1 MLKIKLHD
9 IRKMR
14 YMCFP
19 IFLLFICQI
28 SVAKNQITGKIVS
41 PDGICLENIHILLQ
55 KENSGGIIAFGISN
69 SKGEYT
75 IDFKSDRDSIFI
87 KTQSLNYSGQQ
98 LWLKNKNQIQNFTL
112 FPEVK
117 ELKEVRIKAPPI
129 RQHGDTISY
138 SVPAFLGKNDQVIAD
153 VINKLPGL
161 EVESDGR
168 ILYQGTPIRKFYI
181 EGMDLL
187 ESRYNLA
194 NNNLPAESVASVQV
208 LENHEPIKLL
218 RNITSTDKASLNIKL
233 KRNIAITGKAKIGMG
248 ISPLLWN
255 ANITPMLFN
264 KKQQLICSY
273 QTNNTGK
280 DVAMDLKSFSIEDLM
295 DMLDNNTEKEELLG
309 IQNLSTPNF
318 NSTRYLDNNIHLLS
332 TNYLLKLN
340 NDLQLRVNSSYLND
354 YQKHNGGSRSE
365 YHLGNDSIILQEKIN
380 NRLTKRSLIND
391 FTLSQNSDRN
401 YLKNTLKIQA
411 YWDKQL
417 GHVTQNTNPIRQDYQ
432 NPFQSF
438 SNNLKWIKPLGKKMW
453 QFSSFVS
460 YNKAPQSLL
469 VKPGVY
475 EDILNSGKS
484 YDAILQKAKNK
495 ELNFNH
501 SVSLINKIKR
511 WSFTHKLGYQH
522 QQKDFDSK
530 IYQIDNKTKTDLGE
544 DFQNQL
550 NFRKDKIYGNESIQY
565 ITERFKLYADLP
577 LSYTNYNISDKIS
590 NISTQK
596 NTFLFQPKLRL
607 NYEFNA
613 FLTWKNTWKR
623 IHKVGD
629 SRRINYA
636 NVLENY
642 RRLQKQEAILGET
655 KGQSLRTALY
665 YKNPLSS
672 VFLHAGYAYVQSE
685 KDFILHN
692 QIQNDGS
699 MLLQIKKNDN
709 RTYSHNIFAQASKY
723 ISRWKTNFSLKS
735 NYTLNKQKMFLNESM
750 TPIQNKNL
758 SLNGKIASDVFS
770 WMNLEY
776 KNQFSCLMSKVDEGS
791 SNKLKQQ
798 SHIVDLMIYPK
809 DNHYFGCSSEYLKN
823 EGSENIFLDLI
834 YNYTLKNKQSKIE
847 IRWTN
852 IFNKSSYS
860 NYFVDEYS
868 IVNNYYELRPSQI
881 HINYTFS
888 F

>member
-1 MLKIKLHD
+1 MLKIKLND
-9 IRKMR
+9 IRKIL
-14 YMCFP
+14 YSCFP

-28 SVAKNQITGKIVS
+28 SLAENQITGKIVS
-41 PDGICLENIHILLQ
+41 NDGVCLENIHVLLQ
-55 KENSGGIIAFGISN
+55 KENSGGIIAFGISD

-75 IDFKSDRDSIFI
+75 IRFETEKDSIYI

-98 LWLKNKNQIQNFTL
+98 LWLENKNQVQNFSL

-117 ELKEVRIKAPPI
+117 ELKEVRIKASPI

-138 SVPAFLGKNDQVIAD
+138 SVPVFSGKNDQVIAD

-187 ESRYNLA
+187 EGKYNLA
-194 NNNLPAESVASVQV
+194 NNNLPAESVASVQI

-218 RNITSTDKASLNIKL
+218 RDITSTDKASLNIKL
-233 KRNIAITGKAKIGMG
+233 KRKIAMTGKAKLGLG

-264 KKQQLICSY
+264 KKQQFICSY
-273 QTNNTGK
+273 QANNTGK

-309 IQNLSTPNF
+309 IQNLSTPDF
-318 NSTRYLDNNIHLLS
+318 NTSRYLDNNIHLLS

-340 NDLQLRVNSSYLND
+340 NDLQLRLNSSYLND

-365 YHLGNDSIILQEKIN
+365 YHLGNDTIILQEKIN
-380 NRLTKRSLIND
+380 NRVTKRSLINE

-417 GHVTQNTNPIRQDYQ
+417 GHVSQNNSPIRQDYQ

-438 SNNLKWIKPLGKKMW
+438 SNKLKWIKPLGKKMW
-453 QFSSFVS
+453 QLTSFVS
-460 YNKAPQSLL
+460 YNKAPQNLL

-484 YDAILQKAKNK
+484 YDAILQEAKN
-495 ELNFNH
+495 EVLNFNH
-501 SVSLINKIKR
+501 SISLINKIKK
-511 WSFTHKLGYQH
+511 WSITHKIGYQH
-522 QQKDFDSK
+522 QQKDFDTR
-530 IYQIDNKTKTDLGE
+530 IYLSNNKTEKDLSE
-544 DFQNQL
+544 NFQNQV

-565 ITERFKLYADLP
+565 ITECFKLYADLP
-577 LSYTNYNISDKIS
+577 LSYTNYNILDKIP
-590 NISTQK
+590 NTTTHK
-596 NTFLFQPKLRL
+596 NSFLFQPKLRV

-613 FLTWKNTWKR
+613 FFTWKNSWKR
-623 IHKVGD
+623 IHKID
-629 SRRINYA
+629 DTRKINSAYI
-636 NVLENY
+636 LENY
-642 RRLQKQEAILGET
+642 RQLQKREAILGET
-655 KGQSLRTALY
+655 KGQNLRTALY

-672 VFLHAGYAYVQSE
+672 VFIYAGYAYMQSE
-685 KDFILHN
+685 KDFILYN

-709 RTYSHNIFAQASKY
+709 RAYSHKVYAQASKY
-723 ISRWKTNFSLKS
+723 LSKWKTNFSLKS

-758 SLNGKIASDVFS
+758 SLNGKITSDVFS
-770 WMNLEY
+770 WMNIEY
-776 KNQFSCLMSKVDEGS
+776 KNQFSWLTSKI
-791 SNKLKQQ
+791 NKGNKNTVKQQ
-798 SHIVDLMIYPK
+798 SHIMNLMIYPK
-809 DNHYFGCSSEYLKN
+809 DNHYFGSSLEYFKN
-823 EGSENIFLDLI
+823 GGSENIFLDLL
-834 YNYTLKNKQSKIE
+834 YNYKFKNKQSKIE

-868 IVNNYYELRPSQI
+868 IVNNYYELRPYQI
-881 HINYTFS
+881 QINWSFS

>member
-1 MLKIKLHD
+1 MPKIKLNH
-9 IRKMR
+9 IRKIP

-28 SVAKNQITGKIVS
+28 SLAENQITGKIIS
-41 PDGICLENIHILLQ
+41 NNGDLLENIHVLLQ
-55 KENSGGIIAFGISN
+55 KENGGGIIAFGISN

-75 IDFKSDRDSIFI
+75 IRFKSNRDSIFI

-117 ELKEVRIKAPPI
+117 ELKEVRIKASPI

-138 SVPAFLGKNDQVIAD
+138 LVPAFLGKNDQVIAD

-187 ESRYNLA
+187 EGKYNLA

-218 RNITSTDKASLNIKL
+218 RDITSTDKASLNIKL
-233 KRNIAITGKAKIGMG
+233 KRNIALTGKAKLGLG
-248 ISPLLWN
+248 ISPLLWH

-273 QTNNTGK
+273 QANNTGK

-295 DMLDNNTEKEELLG
+295 DMLDNNTEKQELLG
-309 IQNLSTPNF
+309 IQNLSTPDF
-318 NSTRYLDNNIHLLS
+318 NTSRYLDNNIHLLS

-365 YHLGNDSIILQEKIN
+365 YHLGNDTIILQEKIN

-391 FTLSQNSDRN
+391 FTLSQNSERN

-417 GHVTQNTNPIRQDYQ
+417 GRVIQNTEPIRQDYQ

-453 QFSSFVS
+453 QFASFVA

-475 EDILNSGKS
+475 EDIFNSGKT
-484 YDAILQKAKNK
+484 YNAILQDANN
-495 ELNFNH
+495 EVLNFNH

-511 WSFTHKLGYQH
+511 WSLTHKIGYQH
-522 QQKDFDSK
+522 QQKDFDSR
-530 IYQIDNKTKTDLGE
+530 IYLSKNMIETDLGKE
-544 DFQNQL
+544 FQNQL

-565 ITERFKLYADLP
+565 ITERFKLYASMP
-577 LSYTNYNISDKIS
+577 LSYTNYNVLDKIS
-590 NISTQK
+590 NVSTHK
-596 NTFLFQPKLRL
+596 NTFLFRPNLKV

-623 IHKVGD
+623 IHKVD
-629 SRRINYA
+629 DTRRISYA

-655 KGQSLRTALY
+655 KGQNLRTALY

-672 VFLHAGYAYVQSE
+672 IFLYAGYSYMQSE

-699 MLLQIKKNDN
+699 MLLQFKKNDN
-709 RTYSHNIFAQASKY
+709 RAYSHNIFAQASKY
-723 ISRWKTNFSLKS
+723 ISSWKTNFSLKS
-735 NYTLNKQKMFLNESM
+735 NYILNKQKMFLNETM

-758 SLNGKIASDVFS
+758 SLNGKITSDVFS
-770 WMNLEY
+770 WMNIEY
-776 KNQFSCLMSKVDEGS
+776 KNQFSWLMSKVDKGNN
-791 SNKLKQQ
+791 NKVKQQ
-798 SHIVDLMIYPK
+798 SHIMNLMIYPK

-881 HINYTFS
+881 QLNYSFS

>member
-1 MLKIKLHD
+1 MLRIKLYD
-9 IRKMR
+9 IRKILFK
-14 YMCFP
+14 CFP

-28 SVAKNQITGKIVS
+28 SLAENQITGKIVS
-41 PDGICLENIHILLQ
+41 NDGICLENIHILLQ

-75 IDFKSDRDSIFI
+75 IRFETGRDSIFL
-87 KTQSLNYSGQQ
+87 KTQSLNYAVQQ
-98 LWLKNKNQIQNFTL
+98 LWLTNKNQIQNFTL

-117 ELKEVRIKAPPI
+117 ELKEVRIKASPI

-138 SVPAFLGKNDQVIAD
+138 SVGAFAGKNDQVIAD

-187 ESRYNLA
+187 EGKYNLA

-233 KRNIAITGKAKIGMG
+233 KRNIAMTGKAKLGIGA
-248 ISPLLWN
+248 SPMLWD

-273 QTNNTGK
+273 QANNMGK
-280 DVAMDLKSFSIEDLM
+280 DVAMDLKTFSIEDLM

-318 NSTRYLDNNIHLLS
+318 NTSRYLNNNIHLLS
-332 TNYLLKLN
+332 TNYLLILN
-340 NDLQLRVNSSYLND
+340 HDLQLRVNSSYLND

-365 YHLGNDSIILQEKIN
+365 YHLGNDTIILQEKIN
-380 NRLTKRSLIND
+380 NRLTKRSLINE

-417 GHVTQNTNPIRQDYQ
+417 GHVSQNNSPIRQDYQ

-438 SNNLKWIKPLGKKMW
+438 SNKLKWIKPLGKKMW
-453 QFSSFVS
+453 QLASFVS

-475 EDILNSGKS
+475 EDIFNSGKS
-484 YDAILQKAKNK
+484 YDAILQEANNE
-495 ELNFNH
+495 ELNINH
-501 SVSLINKIKR
+501 SISLINKIKR
-511 WSFTHKLGYQH
+511 WSLTHKIGYQH
-522 QQKDFDSK
+522 QQKDFDSR
-530 IYQIDNKTKTDLGE
+530 IYLNDNLIETDLGKE
-544 DFQNQL
+544 FQNQL
-550 NFRKDKIYGNESIQY
+550 NFRKNKIYGNESIQY

-613 FLTWKNTWKR
+613 FFTWKNTWKK

-655 KGQSLRTALY
+655 KGQSMGTTLH

-672 VFLHAGYAYVQSE
+672 IFAYAGYTYMQSE
-685 KDFILHN
+685 KDLILHN

-699 MLLQIKKNDN
+699 MLLQMKKNDN
-709 RTYSHNIFAQASKY
+709 RAYSHNVFAQASKY
-723 ISRWKTNFSLKS
+723 ISNWKTNFSLKS
-735 NYTLNKQKMFLNESM
+735 NYMLDQQKMFLNESM
-750 TPIQNKNL
+750 TPIQNENF
-758 SLNGKIASDVFS
+758 SLNGKITSDVFS

-776 KNQFSCLMSKVDEGS
+776 KNQFSWLMSKVDKGNN
-791 SNKLKQQ
+791 NKVKQQ
-798 SHIVDLMIYPK
+798 SHIMNLMIYPK

-881 HINYTFS
+881 QLNYSFS

>member
-1 MLKIKLHD
+1 
-9 IRKMR
+9 MR

-19 IFLLFICQI
+19 ILLLFICQF
-28 SVAKNQITGKIVS
+28 SLAENQVTGKIIS
-41 PDGICLENIHILLQ
+41 NNGDLLENIHILLQ
-55 KENSGGIIAFGISN
+55 KENGGGIIAFGISN

-75 IDFKSDRDSIFI
+75 IGFKSDRDSVFI

-98 LWLKNKNQIQNFTL
+98 LWLKNKNQVQNFTL
-112 FPEVK
+112 FPEIK
-117 ELKEVRIKAPPI
+117 ELKEVRVKAAPI

-138 SVPAFLGKNDQVIAD
+138 SVGAFTGKNDQVIAD

-161 EVESDGR
+161 EVKSDGR

-187 ESRYNLA
+187 EGRYNLA

-218 RNITSTDKASLNIKL
+218 RDITSTDKASLNIKL
-233 KRNIAITGKAKIGMG
+233 KRNIAMTGKAQLGLG
-248 ISPLLWN
+248 ISPMLWN

-264 KKQQLICSY
+264 KKQQMICSY
-273 QTNNTGK
+273 QSNNTGK
-280 DVAMDLKSFSIEDLM
+280 DVAMDLKSFSFEDLI
-295 DMLDNNTEKEELLG
+295 DMMDNNTEKEELLC
-309 IQNLSTPNF
+309 IQNLSTPGF
-318 NSTRYLDNNIHLLS
+318 NTSRYLDNNIHLLS

-340 NDLQLRVNSSYLND
+340 HDLQLRVNSSYLND

-365 YHLGNDSIILQEKIN
+365 YHLGNDTIILQEKIS
-380 NRLTKRSLIND
+380 NRLSKRSLIND
-391 FTLSQNSDRN
+391 FTVSRNSDRN

-417 GHVTQNTNPIRQDYQ
+417 GHVIQNTDPIKQDYQ
-432 NPFQSF
+432 NPFQSI
-438 SNNLKWIKPLGKKMW
+438 SNNLKWIKPLGKRMW
-453 QFSSFVS
+453 QFASFVS

-469 VKPGVY
+469 IEPGVY
-475 EDILNSGKS
+475 EEILNLGKA
-484 YDAILQKAKNK
+484 YDALLQEANNE

-522 QQKDFDSK
+522 QQKDFDSRM
-530 IYQIDNKTKTDLGE
+530 YLSDNLIETDLGKE
-544 DFQNQL
+544 FQNQL
-550 NFRKDKIYGNESIQY
+550 NFRKDKIYGNENIQY
-565 ITERFKLYADLP
+565 ITERLKIYADLP
-577 LSYTNYNISDKIS
+577 LSYANYHVSDK
-590 NISTQK
+590 NADVSTQK
-596 NTFLFQPKLRL
+596 NAFLFEPKLRL
-607 NYEFNA
+607 NYDFNA
-613 FLTWKNTWKR
+613 FFTWKNSWKR
-623 IHKVGD
+623 IHKVD
-629 SRRINYA
+629 DTRRISYA

-642 RRLQKQEAILGET
+642 RRLQKQEAILGKT
-655 KGQSLRTALY
+655 KGQNLRTALY

-672 VFLHAGYAYVQSE
+672 VFAYAGYTYMQSE

-709 RTYSHNIFAQASKY
+709 RAYSHNIFAQASKY
-723 ISRWKTNFSLKS
+723 ISNWKTNFSLKS
-735 NYTLNKQKMFLNESM
+735 NYILNKQKMFLNESI
-750 TPIQNKNL
+750 TPIQNENL
-758 SLNGKIASDVFS
+758 SLNAKITSDIFS
-770 WMNLEY
+770 WINFEY
-776 KNQFSCLMSKVDEGS
+776 KNQFSWLTSKVDGGK
-791 SNKLKQQ
+791 NNRVKQQ
-798 SHIVDLMIYPK
+798 SHIIDLMIYPK

-823 EGSENIFLDLI
+823 EGSENTFLDLI

-860 NYFVDEYS
+860 NYSVDEYS

-881 HINYTFS
+881 QLNYSFS

>member
-1 MLKIKLHD
+1 
-9 IRKMR
+9 
-14 YMCFP
+14 MCFP
-19 IFLLFICQI
+19 ILLLFICQF
-28 SVAKNQITGKIVS
+28 SLAENQVTGKIIS
-41 PDGICLENIHILLQ
+41 NNGDLLENIHILLQ
-55 KENSGGIIAFGISN
+55 KENGGGIIAFGISN

-75 IDFKSDRDSIFI
+75 IGFKSDRDSVFI

-98 LWLKNKNQIQNFTL
+98 LWLKNKNQVQNFTL
-112 FPEVK
+112 FPEIK
-117 ELKEVRIKAPPI
+117 ELKEVRVKAAPI

-138 SVPAFLGKNDQVIAD
+138 SVGAFTGKNDQVIAD

-161 EVESDGR
+161 EVKSDGR

-187 ESRYNLA
+187 EGRYNLA

-218 RNITSTDKASLNIKL
+218 RDITSTDKASLNIKL
-233 KRNIAITGKAKIGMG
+233 KRNIAMTGKAQLGLG
-248 ISPLLWN
+248 ISPMLWN

-264 KKQQLICSY
+264 KKQQMICSY
-273 QTNNTGK
+273 QSNNTGK
-280 DVAMDLKSFSIEDLM
+280 DVAMDLKSFSFEDLI
-295 DMLDNNTEKEELLG
+295 DMMDNNTEKEELLC
-309 IQNLSTPNF
+309 IQNLSTPGF
-318 NSTRYLDNNIHLLS
+318 NTSRYLDNNIHLLS

-340 NDLQLRVNSSYLND
+340 HDLQLRVNSSYLND

-365 YHLGNDSIILQEKIN
+365 YHLGNDTIILQEKIS
-380 NRLTKRSLIND
+380 NRLSKRSLIND
-391 FTLSQNSDRN
+391 FTVSRNSDRN

-417 GHVTQNTNPIRQDYQ
+417 GHVIQNTDPIKQDYQ
-432 NPFQSF
+432 NPFQSI
-438 SNNLKWIKPLGKKMW
+438 SNNLKWIKPLGKRMW
-453 QFSSFVS
+453 QFASFVS

-469 VKPGVY
+469 IEPGVY
-475 EDILNSGKS
+475 EEILNLGKA
-484 YDAILQKAKNK
+484 YDALLQEANNE

-522 QQKDFDSK
+522 QQKDFDSRM
-530 IYQIDNKTKTDLGE
+530 YLSDNLIETDLGKE
-544 DFQNQL
+544 FQNQL
-550 NFRKDKIYGNESIQY
+550 NFRKDKIYGNENIQY
-565 ITERFKLYADLP
+565 ITERLKIYADLP
-577 LSYTNYNISDKIS
+577 LSYANYHVSDK
-590 NISTQK
+590 NADVSTQK
-596 NTFLFQPKLRL
+596 NAFLFEPKLRL
-607 NYEFNA
+607 NYDFNA
-613 FLTWKNTWKR
+613 FFTWKNSWKR
-623 IHKVGD
+623 IHKVD
-629 SRRINYA
+629 DTRRISYA

-642 RRLQKQEAILGET
+642 RRLQKQEAILGKT
-655 KGQSLRTALY
+655 KGQNLRTALY

-672 VFLHAGYAYVQSE
+672 VFAYAGYTYMQSE

-709 RTYSHNIFAQASKY
+709 RAYSHNIFAQASKY
-723 ISRWKTNFSLKS
+723 ISNWKTNFSLKS
-735 NYTLNKQKMFLNESM
+735 NYILNKQKMFLNESI
-750 TPIQNKNL
+750 TPIQNENL
-758 SLNGKIASDVFS
+758 SLNAKITSDIFS
-770 WMNLEY
+770 WINFEY
-776 KNQFSCLMSKVDEGS
+776 KNQFSWLTSKVDGGK
-791 SNKLKQQ
+791 NNRVKQQ
-798 SHIVDLMIYPK
+798 SHIIDLMIYPK

-823 EGSENIFLDLI
+823 EGSENTFLDLI

-860 NYFVDEYS
+860 NYSVDEYS

-881 HINYTFS
+881 QLNYSFS

>member
-1 MLKIKLHD
+1 MLTVKLHH
-9 IRKMR
+9 IRKIL
-14 YMCFP
+14 YKCFP

-28 SVAKNQITGKIVS
+28 SLAENQITGKIVS
-41 PDGICLENIHILLQ
+41 TNGISLENIHVLLQ
-55 KENSGGIIAFGISN
+55 KENGGGIIAFGISD

-75 IDFKSDRDSIFI
+75 IRFETEKDSIYI
-87 KTQSLNYSGQQ
+87 KTRSLNYSGQQ
-98 LWLKNKNQIQNFTL
+98 LWLENKNQIQNFTL
-112 FPEVK
+112 FTEVK
-117 ELKEVRIKAPPI
+117 ELKEVRIKAPHI

-233 KRNIAITGKAKIGMG
+233 KRNIAITGKAQLGLG

-264 KKQQLICSY
+264 KKQQMICSY
-273 QTNNTGK
+273 QANNTGK
-280 DVAMDLKSFSIEDLM
+280 DVAMDLKSFSFEDLM
-295 DMLDNNTEKEELLG
+295 DMMDNNTEKDELLG
-309 IQNLSTPNF
+309 IQNLSTPGF
-318 NSTRYLDNNIHLLS
+318 NTSRYLDNNIHLLS

-340 NDLQLRVNSSYLND
+340 HDLQLRVNSSYLND

-365 YHLGNDSIILQEKIN
+365 YHLGNDTIILQEKIS
-380 NRLTKRSLIND
+380 NRLSKRSLIND
-391 FTLSQNSDRN
+391 FTVSRNSDRN

-417 GHVTQNTNPIRQDYQ
+417 GHVIQNTDPIKQDYQ
-432 NPFQSF
+432 NPFQSI
-438 SNNLKWIKPLGKKMW
+438 SNNLKWIKPLGKRMW
-453 QFSSFVS
+453 QLASFVS

-469 VKPGVY
+469 IEPGVY
-475 EDILNSGKS
+475 EEILNLGKA
-484 YDAILQKAKNK
+484 YDALLQEANNE

-522 QQKDFDSK
+522 QQKDFDSRM
-530 IYQIDNKTKTDLGE
+530 YLSDNLIETDLGKE
-544 DFQNQL
+544 FQNQL
-550 NFRKDKIYGNESIQY
+550 NFRKDKIYGNENIQY
-565 ITERFKLYADLP
+565 ITERLKIYADLP
-577 LSYTNYNISDKIS
+577 LSYANYHVSDK
-590 NISTQK
+590 NADVSTQK
-596 NTFLFQPKLRL
+596 NAFLFEPKLRL
-607 NYEFNA
+607 NYDFNA
-613 FLTWKNTWKR
+613 FFTWKNSWKR
-623 IHKVGD
+623 IHKVD
-629 SRRINYA
+629 DTRRISYA

-642 RRLQKQEAILGET
+642 RRLQKQEAILGKT
-655 KGQSLRTALY
+655 KGQNLRTALY

-672 VFLHAGYAYVQSE
+672 VFAYAGYTYMQSE

-709 RTYSHNIFAQASKY
+709 RAYSHNIFAQASKY
-723 ISRWKTNFSLKS
+723 ISNWKTNFSLKS
-735 NYTLNKQKMFLNESM
+735 NYILNKQKMFLNESI
-750 TPIQNKNL
+750 TPIQNENL
-758 SLNGKIASDVFS
+758 SLNAKITSDIFS
-770 WMNLEY
+770 WINFEY
-776 KNQFSCLMSKVDEGS
+776 KNQFSWLTSKVDGGK
-791 SNKLKQQ
+791 NNRVKQQ
-798 SHIVDLMIYPK
+798 SHIIDLMIYPK

-823 EGSENIFLDLI
+823 EGSENTFLDLI

-860 NYFVDEYS
+860 NYSVDEYS

-881 HINYTFS
+881 QLNYSFS